1 MTAKEP
7 KDALL
12 DLAQLSKA
20 GGSLLALVEHLQSD
34 RLLIE
39 GGTHRGGTTFAK
51 VGDTVLRVSSEV
63 ERHPLVFNWAQ
74 NVVRYAPDRVS
85 VNIAPTTLA
94 ELLDCQR
101 ELEKNGSGEA
111 RVRVAEFINF
121 MRQETEPAEPMK
133 IEIVN
138 AKEVF
143 APAKTLVVKRD
154 SEGKMSG
161 ATIEPIS

>member
-1 MTAKEP
+1 VTAKEP

-63 ERHPLVFNWAQ
+63 ERHPLVFNWPQ

-85 VNIAPTTLA
+85 VNIAPATEA
-94 ELLDCQR
+94 ELLDAQR
-101 ELEKNGSGEA
+101 AMEAHGTGEQ
-111 RVRVAEFINF
+111 RIRIREFIAHVRN
-121 MRQETEPAEPMK
+121 
-133 IEIVN
+133 
-138 AKEVF
+138 
-143 APAKTLVVKRD
+143 D
-154 SEGKMSG
+154 G
-161 ATIEPIS
+161 ATAPPQVES